1 MFTTNVR
8 YRLFCKI
15 KRGEIDMRN
24 EMKNGMREKDSLYV
38 KKISYKIRKRQELR
52 RKFVFSVMSALFVIV
67 FAGSVF
73 SMNAKANSSKGA
85 GDYKYYANYC
95 IVPGDTLWNIAE
107 ANIDYNHYS
116 SVKEYAKEIQKINK
130 INGEHITNGTY
141 IMLPYYSDEL
151 K

>member
-1 MFTTNVR
+1 
-8 YRLFCKI
+8 
-15 KRGEIDMRN
+15 MRN
-24 EMKNGMREKDSLYV
+24 EIREKDCLYV
-38 KKISYKIRKRQELR
+38 KKISYKKRKRQELK
-52 RKFVFSVMSALFVIV
+52 RKFVFSVMTALFVIV
-67 FAGSVF
+67 FTGSVF

-85 GDYKYYANYC
+85 DDYKYYANYC

-107 ANIDYNHYS
+107 ANIDYDHYS
-116 SVKEYAKEIQKINK
+116 SVKEYAKEIQQINK

>member
-1 MFTTNVR
+1 
-8 YRLFCKI
+8 
-15 KRGEIDMRN
+15 MRN
-24 EMKNGMREKDSLYV
+24 EMREKDSLYV

-52 RKFVFSVMSALFVIV
+52 RKFVFSVMTALFVIV

-73 SMNAKANSSKGA
+73 SMNAKANSSQGA
-85 GDYKYYANYC
+85 DDYKYYANYC
-95 IVPGDTLWNIAE
+95 IVPGDTLWNISE

>member
-1 MFTTNVR
+1 MT
-8 YRLFCKI
+8 
-15 KRGEIDMRN
+15 
-24 EMKNGMREKDSLYV
+24 
-38 KKISYKIRKRQELR
+38 
-52 RKFVFSVMSALFVIV
+52 ALFVIV
-67 FAGSVF
+67 FTGSVF

-85 GDYKYYANYC
+85 DDYKYYANYC

-107 ANIDYNHYS
+107 ANIDYDHYN
-116 SVKEYAKEIQKINK
+116 SVKEYAKEIQQINK

>member
-1 MFTTNVR
+1 
-8 YRLFCKI
+8 
-15 KRGEIDMRN
+15 MRN
-24 EMKNGMREKDSLYV
+24 EMREKDCLYV
-38 KKISYKIRKRQELR
+38 KKISYQKRKRQELK
-52 RKFVFSVMSALFVIV
+52 RKFVFSVMTALFVIV
-67 FAGSVF
+67 FTGSVF

-85 GDYKYYANYC
+85 DDYKYYANYC

-107 ANIDYNHYS
+107 ANIDYDHYN
-116 SVKEYAKEIQKINK
+116 SVKEYAKEIQQINK

>member
-1 MFTTNVR
+1 
-8 YRLFCKI
+8 
-15 KRGEIDMRN
+15 MRN
-24 EMKNGMREKDSLYV
+24 EIREKDCLYV
-38 KKISYKIRKRQELR
+38 KKISYKKRKRQELK
-52 RKFVFSVMSALFVIV
+52 RKFIFSVMTALFVIV
-67 FAGSVF
+67 FTGSVF

-85 GDYKYYANYC
+85 DDYKYYANHC

-107 ANIDYNHYS
+107 ANIDYDHYS
-116 SVKEYAKEIQKINK
+116 SVKEYAKEIQQINK

>member
-1 MFTTNVR
+1 
-8 YRLFCKI
+8 
-15 KRGEIDMRN
+15 MRN
-24 EMKNGMREKDSLYV
+24 EIREKDCLYV
-38 KKISYKIRKRQELR
+38 KKISYQKRKRQELK
-52 RKFVFSVMSALFVIV
+52 RKFVFSVMTALFVIV
-67 FAGSVF
+67 FTGSVF

-85 GDYKYYANYC
+85 DDYKYYANYC

-107 ANIDYNHYS
+107 ANIDYDHYS
-116 SVKEYAKEIQKINK
+116 SVKEYAKEIQQINK

>member
-1 MFTTNVR
+1 
-8 YRLFCKI
+8 
-15 KRGEIDMRN
+15 MRN
-24 EMKNGMREKDSLYV
+24 EMREKDCLYV
-38 KKISYKIRKRQELR
+38 KKISYQKRKRQELK
-52 RKFVFSVMSALFVIV
+52 RKFVFSVMTALFVIV
-67 FAGSVF
+67 FTGSVF

-85 GDYKYYANYC
+85 DDYKYYANYC

-107 ANIDYNHYS
+107 ANIDYDHYS
-116 SVKEYAKEIQKINK
+116 SVKEYAKEIQQINK

>member
-1 MFTTNVR
+1 
-8 YRLFCKI
+8 
-15 KRGEIDMRN
+15 MRN
-24 EMKNGMREKDSLYV
+24 EMRDKYCLYV
-38 KKISYKIRKRQELR
+38 KKISYQKRKRQELK
-52 RKFVFSVMSALFVIV
+52 RKFVFSVMTALFVIV
-67 FAGSVF
+67 FTGSVF

-85 GDYKYYANYC
+85 DDYKYYANYC

-107 ANIDYNHYS
+107 ANIDYDHYS
-116 SVKEYAKEIQKINK
+116 SVKEYAKEIQQINK

>member
-1 MFTTNVR
+1 
-8 YRLFCKI
+8 
-15 KRGEIDMRN
+15 
-24 EMKNGMREKDSLYV
+24 MKNEIREKDSLYV
-38 KKISYKIRKRQELR
+38 KKISHKKRKKQELK
-52 RKFVFSVMSALFVIV
+52 RKFIFSVMTALFVIV

-73 SMNAKANSSKGA
+73 SMNAKANSTKGA
-85 GDYKYYANYC
+85 ADYKYYANYC

-107 ANIDYNHYS
+107 ANIDYHHYS

-141 IMLPYYSDEL
+141 IMLPYYSDKL

>member
-1 MFTTNVR
+1 
-8 YRLFCKI
+8 
-15 KRGEIDMRN
+15 MRN
-24 EMKNGMREKDSLYV
+24 EIREKDFLYV
-38 KKISYKIRKRQELR
+38 KKISYKKRKRQELK
-52 RKFVFSVMSALFVIV
+52 RKFIFSVMTALFVIV
-67 FAGSVF
+67 FTGSVF

-85 GDYKYYANYC
+85 DDYKYYANYC

-107 ANIDYNHYS
+107 ANIDYDHYS
-116 SVKEYAKEIQKINK
+116 SVKEYAKEIQQINK

>member
-1 MFTTNVR
+1 
-8 YRLFCKI
+8 
-15 KRGEIDMRN
+15 MRN
-24 EMKNGMREKDSLYV
+24 EIREKDCLFV
-38 KKISYKIRKRQELR
+38 KKISYKKRKRQELK
-52 RKFVFSVMSALFVIV
+52 RKFIFSVMTALFVIV
-67 FAGSVF
+67 FTGSVF

-85 GDYKYYANYC
+85 DDYKYYANYC

-107 ANIDYNHYS
+107 ANIDYDHYS
-116 SVKEYAKEIQKINK
+116 SVKEYAKEIQQINK

>member
-1 MFTTNVR
+1 
-8 YRLFCKI
+8 
-15 KRGEIDMRN
+15 MRN
-24 EMKNGMREKDSLYV
+24 EIKNEIREKDSIYV
-38 KKISYKIRKRQELR
+38 KRISYKKRKRQELK
-52 RKFVFSVMSALFVIV
+52 RKLFFSVMTALFVIV
-67 FAGSVF
+67 FTGSVF

-85 GDYKYYANYC
+85 SDYKYYANYC

-107 ANIDYNHYS
+107 ANIDYDHYS
-116 SVKEYAKEIQKINK
+116 CVKEYAKEIQQINK

>member
-1 MFTTNVR
+1 
-8 YRLFCKI
+8 
-15 KRGEIDMRN
+15 
-24 EMKNGMREKDSLYV
+24 MKNEMREKDSLYV
-38 KKISYKIRKRQELR
+38 KKISYKNKKRQELK
-52 RKFVFSVMSALFVIV
+52 RKFAFSVMTALFVIV

-85 GDYKYYANYC
+85 CDYKYYANYC
-95 IVPGDTLWNIAE
+95 IVPGDTLWSIAE
-107 ANIDYNHYS
+107 TNIDYNHYS
-116 SVKEYAKEIQKINK
+116 SVKEYAKEIQRINK

>member
-1 MFTTNVR
+1 
-8 YRLFCKI
+8 
-15 KRGEIDMRN
+15 MRN
-24 EMKNGMREKDSLYV
+24 EIREKDCLYV
-38 KKISYKIRKRQELR
+38 KKISYKKRKRQELK
-52 RKFVFSVMSALFVIV
+52 RKFIFSVMTALFVIV
-67 FAGSVF
+67 FTGSVF

-85 GDYKYYANYC
+85 DDYKYYANYC

-107 ANIDYNHYS
+107 ANIDYDHYS
-116 SVKEYAKEIQKINK
+116 SVKEYAKEIQQINK